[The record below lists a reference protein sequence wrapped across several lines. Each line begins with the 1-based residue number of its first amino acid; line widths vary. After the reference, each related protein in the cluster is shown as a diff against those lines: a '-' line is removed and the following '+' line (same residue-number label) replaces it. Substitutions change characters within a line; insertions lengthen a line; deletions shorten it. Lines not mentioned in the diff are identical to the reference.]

1 MEKIKLGT
9 AYIDEFPL
17 SPGLRS
23 HKSDRISI
31 GDTISS
37 FAIQWVRL
45 SNGLLV
51 ADRCICNNVSWE
63 QLNASGLVF
72 GKVIQIDGSWYLCRC
87 LKVGVKGCDPNEWDA
102 TLAEAG
108 EDDEVWCWM
117 GQYFWGQETPED
129 WVSGRAVRGWVS
141 ARHWDY
147 NDATIR
153 NVGVGF
159 RPVLDALALDTLVP
173 DGATVMIGTL
183 YMDDQPVKVP
193 MNPTEDGD
201 IPDYIHGAKLVMGAP
216 IQDAAYQVQ
225 AIKVSNVLIADRVL
239 LKNISL
245 EDLHEQGIC

>member
-17 SPGLRS
+17 SPGLRN

-87 LKVGVKGCDPNEWDA
+87 LKVGAKGGDSNEWDVA
-102 TLAEAG
+102 LAEAG
-108 EDDEVWCWM
+108 EDDGIWHWK
-117 GQYFWGQETPED
+117 GQYFWGQETPEG
-129 WVSGRAVRGWVS
+129 WASSRAVRGYYS
-141 ARHWDY
+141 ARLWSY
-147 NDATIR
+147 YYVSNR
-153 NVGVGF
+153 FVYVGF
-159 RPVLDALALDTLVP
+159 RPALEALVP
-173 DGATVMIGTL
+173 VPLDYGPLVGTEITLMAPDHKFVTGMLVSASDYDLVLETRSPLPDICKWAISDGERVVIDRAS
-183 YMDDQPVKVP
+183 
-193 MNPTEDGD
+193 
-201 IPDYIHGAKLVMGAP
+201 
-216 IQDAAYQVQ
+216 
-225 AIKVSNVLIADRVL
+225 VSWLRQ
-239 LKNISL
+239 S
-245 EDLHEQGIC
+245 

>member
-17 SPGLRS
+17 SPGLRR

-87 LKVGVKGCDPNEWDA
+87 LKVGAKGGDPNEWDA
-102 TLAEAG
+102 ALAEAG
-108 EDDEVWCWM
+108 EDDEVWCWT

-129 WVSGRAVRGWVS
+129 WVSGRAVRGFHS
-141 ARHWDY
+141 ARDWNY
-147 NDATIR
+147 YDATSRIV
-153 NVGVGF
+153 NVGF
-159 RPVLDALALDTLVP
+159 RPALEALIPAPLDYSPLVGMEITLMTPDHKFVTGMLLSISDYDLVLEPHSSLPNISKWVIP
-173 DGATVMIGTL
+173 DGGQVII
-183 YMDDQPVKVP
+183 DQ
-193 MNPTEDGD
+193 TS
-201 IPDYIHGAKLVMGAP
+201 
-216 IQDAAYQVQ
+216 
-225 AIKVSNVLIADRVL
+225 VSWLR
-239 LKNISL
+239 KS
-245 EDLHEQGIC
+245 

>member
-51 ADRCICNNVSWE
+51 ADRCIC
-63 QLNASGLVF
+63 
-72 GKVIQIDGSWYLCRC
+72 
-87 LKVGVKGCDPNEWDA
+87 PNEWDA

-141 ARHWDY
+141 ARNWDSL
-147 NDATIR
+147 NATDR
-153 NVGVGF
+153 YVDVGF
-159 RPVLDALALDTLVP
+159 RPALEALIPAPLDYGPLVGTEITLMDPNHKFITGMLVP
-173 DGATVMIGTL
+173 ASDYDLGLETHSPLPDISKWA
-183 YMDDQPVKVP
+183 
-193 MNPTEDGD
+193 
-201 IPDYIHGAKLVMGAP
+201 IPDGERI
-216 IQDAAYQVQ
+216 I
-225 AIKVSNVLIADRVL
+225 IDRASVGWL
-239 LKNISL
+239 RKS
-245 EDLHEQGIC
+245 